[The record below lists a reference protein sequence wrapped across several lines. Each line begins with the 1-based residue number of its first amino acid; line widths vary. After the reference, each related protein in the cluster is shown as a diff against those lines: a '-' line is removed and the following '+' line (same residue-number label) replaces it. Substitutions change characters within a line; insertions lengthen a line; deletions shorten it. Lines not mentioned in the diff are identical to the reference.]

1 MNQISL
7 TGRLTRDIEV
17 RVTQNNTKVVNNC
30 IAVKRAFAKDGE
42 EKTDFIDFEVWGQSA
57 RFLEAYAQKGSMIAL
72 VGDLR
77 VDKYT
82 DKEGNNRKK
91 IFIHGEHVELITPS
105 KDSKEKS
112 VEEQNREFGES
123 LSGTGYEK
131 NFGTYDSGM
140 VDESDLPFY

>member
-82 DKEGNNRKK
+82 DKEGNDRKK
-91 IFIHGEHVELITPS
+91 IYVLADSVEIISQP
-105 KDSKEKS
+105 KDKPKS